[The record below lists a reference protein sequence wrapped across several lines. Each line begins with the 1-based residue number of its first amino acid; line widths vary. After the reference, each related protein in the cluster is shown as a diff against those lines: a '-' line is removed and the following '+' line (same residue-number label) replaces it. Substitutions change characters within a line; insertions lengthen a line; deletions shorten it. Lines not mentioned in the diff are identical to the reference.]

1 MLWLQGHMVSD
12 PGRGASGNSMLCLP
26 HPLPRR
32 VVQEAAQVLSFPLKN
47 LVRIRVDP
55 ALLGSIGVHYRF
67 FLFSMLT
74 IEKQCQRPNF
84 GHSK

>member
-1 MLWLQGHMVSD
+1 MVSD

-55 ALLGSIGVHYRF
+55 ALLGSIRVHYRF
-67 FLFSMLT
+67 FFVFDVDYRKAMSEAKLWP
-74 IEKQCQRPNF
+74 Q
-84 GHSK
+84 